1 MGLNFYIFFKIF
13 LQIGILFGILTTLE
27 EKRNYK
33 KPCTARLFRFSYLRL
48 GFPEALFSSFGGSRL
63 WLHCWEQFKLYSIT
77 QHWSALL
84 STSSAS
90 ILYILYSSAQV
101 LIAFLK
107 LAYNLAYWLIYV

>member
-1 MGLNFYIFFKIF
+1 VF
-13 LQIGILFGILTTLE
+13 LSANWHT
-27 EKRNYK
+27 NWH
-33 KPCTARLFRFSYLRL
+33 TA
-48 GFPEALFSSFGGSRL
+48 GGFGGCEIGKSRHRVGFFVL
-63 WLHCWEQFKLYSIT
+63 VVCEWLHCWEQFKLYSIT

-107 LAYNLAYWLIYV
+107 LAYNLAYWLIYVLQ